1 MTDKPILSADS
12 AKTHAPAA
20 PAHTNTKPVH
30 ASDPAKPAP
39 VTTPAPAHVT
49 PPAHKPDANKAQ
61 ASVTK

>member
-12 AKTHAPAA
+12 AKHNAAAA
-20 PAHTNTKPVH
+20 PAQTNTKPIH

-39 VTTPAPAHVT
+39 VATPT
-49 PPAHKPDANKAQ
+49 PAHKPDADK

>member
-12 AKTHAPAA
+12 AKPNAAAA
-20 PAHTNTKPVH
+20 PAHTNTKPIH

-39 VTTPAPAHVT
+39 VATPTPAHT
-49 PPAHKPDANKAQ
+49 NQPAHKPDADK